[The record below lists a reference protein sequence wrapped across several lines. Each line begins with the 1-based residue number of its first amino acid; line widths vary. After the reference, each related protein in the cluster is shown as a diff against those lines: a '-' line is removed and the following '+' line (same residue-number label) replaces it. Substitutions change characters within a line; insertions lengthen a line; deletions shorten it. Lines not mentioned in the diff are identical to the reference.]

1 MWHVATGDR
10 RARIAPG
17 IEELGP
23 TLVET
28 VRRHDTLPRI
38 AQAVVVAATRNYG
51 VPDNE
56 TDLLHHKTTEIHQA
70 VLTTYPN
77 HDIATVV
84 DWMLLAAINALIAG
98 DQSGANYHLAWA
110 DRRDINEEI
119 QMTSI
124 ESHPEQYW
132 AAAGRPGPV
141 PLALGPV
148 HPGGPT
154 LIDLLMALFGLSTNA
169 DLGGTNAD
177 IEGDDTDRRAH
188 AADAA
193 RKFSANEANAAEQ
206 MQGVGAQGMAQMASG
221 IGGALSGALG
231 GVMGPLTQL
240 PQQAMQAGQGA
251 MQPLMSAMQQAQG
264 ADGLAAVDGARLLD
278 SIGGEPG
285 LGSGAG
291 GGDVGGGGAGGT
303 TPTGYLGPPP
313 VPTSSPPT
321 TPAGAP
327 TKSATMPPPGGA
339 SPASAHMGA
348 AGMPMVP
355 PGAMGARGEG
365 SGQEKP
371 VEKRVTAP
379 AVPNGQ
385 PVKGRLTVPPSAPT
399 TKPTDGKP
407 VVRRRILL
415 PEHKDFGRIAP
426 DEKTDAGE

>member
-1 MWHVATGDR
+1 
-10 RARIAPG
+10 
-17 IEELGP
+17 
-23 TLVET
+23 
-28 VRRHDTLPRI
+28 
-38 AQAVVVAATRNYG
+38 
-51 VPDNE
+51 
-56 TDLLHHKTTEIHQA
+56 
-70 VLTTYPN
+70 
-77 HDIATVV
+77 
-84 DWMLLAAINALIAG
+84 
-98 DQSGANYHLAWA
+98 
-110 DRRDINEEI
+110 
-119 QMTSI
+119 MTSI

-169 DLGGTNAD
+169 DLGGANAD

-379 AVPNGQ
+379 AVP
-385 PVKGRLTVPPSAPT
+385 PMASRSRA
-399 TKPTDGKP
+399 
-407 VVRRRILL
+407 
-415 PEHKDFGRIAP
+415 A
-426 DEKTDAGE
+426 

>member
-1 MWHVATGDR
+1 
-10 RARIAPG
+10 
-17 IEELGP
+17 
-23 TLVET
+23 
-28 VRRHDTLPRI
+28 
-38 AQAVVVAATRNYG
+38 
-51 VPDNE
+51 
-56 TDLLHHKTTEIHQA
+56 
-70 VLTTYPN
+70 
-77 HDIATVV
+77 
-84 DWMLLAAINALIAG
+84 
-98 DQSGANYHLAWA
+98 
-110 DRRDINEEI
+110 
-119 QMTSI
+119 MTSI

-313 VPTSSPPT
+313 VPTSHRRRLPRGHRPSRRRCPR
-321 TPAGAP
+321 PAALHLPQRTWVRPGCRWCRRARWAPGAKGAAKKSRS
-327 TKSATMPPPGGA
+327 KSA
-339 SPASAHMGA
+339 
-348 AGMPMVP
+348 
-355 PGAMGARGEG
+355 
-365 SGQEKP
+365 
-371 VEKRVTAP
+371 
-379 AVPNGQ
+379 
-385 PVKGRLTVPPSAPT
+385 
-399 TKPTDGKP
+399 
-407 VVRRRILL
+407 
-415 PEHKDFGRIAP
+415 
-426 DEKTDAGE
+426 

>member
-1 MWHVATGDR
+1 
-10 RARIAPG
+10 
-17 IEELGP
+17 
-23 TLVET
+23 
-28 VRRHDTLPRI
+28 
-38 AQAVVVAATRNYG
+38 
-51 VPDNE
+51 
-56 TDLLHHKTTEIHQA
+56 
-70 VLTTYPN
+70 
-77 HDIATVV
+77 
-84 DWMLLAAINALIAG
+84 
-98 DQSGANYHLAWA
+98 
-110 DRRDINEEI
+110 
-119 QMTSI
+119 MTSI

-278 SIGGEPG
+278 SIGGERC
-285 LGSGAG
+285 ARTA
-291 GGDVGGGGAGGT
+291 DRCAERVVGGHYRRRRGTGIRVRGAAGDGRRGCRQEL
-303 TPTGYLGPPP
+303 PGRVGCRAAVQFRMPSRRRGDPR
-313 VPTSSPPT
+313 
-321 TPAGAP
+321 AGAP
-327 TKSATMPPPGGA
+327 HRGYRGCRLPP
-339 SPASAHMGA
+339 
-348 AGMPMVP
+348 AG
-355 PGAMGARGEG
+355 
-365 SGQEKP
+365 
-371 VEKRVTAP
+371 
-379 AVPNGQ
+379 
-385 PVKGRLTVPPSAPT
+385 
-399 TKPTDGKP
+399 
-407 VVRRRILL
+407 
-415 PEHKDFGRIAP
+415 
-426 DEKTDAGE
+426 

>member
-1 MWHVATGDR
+1 
-10 RARIAPG
+10 
-17 IEELGP
+17 
-23 TLVET
+23 
-28 VRRHDTLPRI
+28 
-38 AQAVVVAATRNYG
+38 
-51 VPDNE
+51 
-56 TDLLHHKTTEIHQA
+56 
-70 VLTTYPN
+70 
-77 HDIATVV
+77 
-84 DWMLLAAINALIAG
+84 
-98 DQSGANYHLAWA
+98 
-110 DRRDINEEI
+110 
-119 QMTSI
+119 MTSI

-169 DLGGTNAD
+169 DLGGANAD

-291 GGDVGGGGAGGT
+291 GGDDDSRGGT
-303 TPTGYLGPPP
+303 DQVGDDA
-313 VPTSSPPT
+313 
-321 TPAGAP
+321 PARRRF
-327 TKSATMPPPGGA
+327 TCL
-339 SPASAHMGA
+339 SAHGCGRDADGA
-348 AGMPMVP
+348 AGRDGRPGRRERPRKAGRKARDRACGPQWPAGQGP
-355 PGAMGARGEG
+355 PDGAPERTDHETHRRQAR
-365 SGQEKP
+365 SSQ
-371 VEKRVTAP
+371 AHP
-379 AVPNGQ
+379 AARAQGL
-385 PVKGRLTVPPSAPT
+385 RTHSS
-399 TKPTDGKP
+399 
-407 VVRRRILL
+407 RREDRC
-415 PEHKDFGRIAP
+415 R
-426 DEKTDAGE
+426 

>member
-1 MWHVATGDR
+1 
-10 RARIAPG
+10 
-17 IEELGP
+17 
-23 TLVET
+23 
-28 VRRHDTLPRI
+28 
-38 AQAVVVAATRNYG
+38 
-51 VPDNE
+51 
-56 TDLLHHKTTEIHQA
+56 
-70 VLTTYPN
+70 
-77 HDIATVV
+77 
-84 DWMLLAAINALIAG
+84 
-98 DQSGANYHLAWA
+98 
-110 DRRDINEEI
+110 
-119 QMTSI
+119 MTSI

-169 DLGGTNAD
+169 DLGGANAD

-291 GGDVGGGGAGGT
+291 GGDDSRGGT
-303 TPTGYLGPPP
+303 DQVGDDA
-313 VPTSSPPT
+313 
-321 TPAGAP
+321 PARRRF
-327 TKSATMPPPGGA
+327 TCL
-339 SPASAHMGA
+339 SAHGCGRDADGA
-348 AGMPMVP
+348 AGRDGRPGRRERPRKAGRKARDRACGPQWPAGQGP
-355 PGAMGARGEG
+355 PDGAPERTDHETHRRQAR
-365 SGQEKP
+365 SSQ
-371 VEKRVTAP
+371 AHP
-379 AVPNGQ
+379 AARAQGL
-385 PVKGRLTVPPSAPT
+385 RTHSS
-399 TKPTDGKP
+399 
-407 VVRRRILL
+407 RREDRC
-415 PEHKDFGRIAP
+415 R
-426 DEKTDAGE
+426 

>member
-1 MWHVATGDR
+1 
-10 RARIAPG
+10 
-17 IEELGP
+17 
-23 TLVET
+23 
-28 VRRHDTLPRI
+28 
-38 AQAVVVAATRNYG
+38 
-51 VPDNE
+51 
-56 TDLLHHKTTEIHQA
+56 
-70 VLTTYPN
+70 
-77 HDIATVV
+77 
-84 DWMLLAAINALIAG
+84 
-98 DQSGANYHLAWA
+98 
-110 DRRDINEEI
+110 
-119 QMTSI
+119 MTSI

-303 TPTGYLGPPP
+303 TP
-313 VPTSSPPT
+313 
-321 TPAGAP
+321 PAIWVHHPYRRRHRRRLPRGHRPSRRRCPRPAALHLPQRTWVRPGCRWCRRARWAPGAKGAAKKSRS
-327 TKSATMPPPGGA
+327 KSA
-339 SPASAHMGA
+339 
-348 AGMPMVP
+348 
-355 PGAMGARGEG
+355 
-365 SGQEKP
+365 
-371 VEKRVTAP
+371 
-379 AVPNGQ
+379 
-385 PVKGRLTVPPSAPT
+385 
-399 TKPTDGKP
+399 
-407 VVRRRILL
+407 
-415 PEHKDFGRIAP
+415 
-426 DEKTDAGE
+426 

>member
-1 MWHVATGDR
+1 
-10 RARIAPG
+10 
-17 IEELGP
+17 
-23 TLVET
+23 
-28 VRRHDTLPRI
+28 
-38 AQAVVVAATRNYG
+38 
-51 VPDNE
+51 
-56 TDLLHHKTTEIHQA
+56 
-70 VLTTYPN
+70 
-77 HDIATVV
+77 
-84 DWMLLAAINALIAG
+84 
-98 DQSGANYHLAWA
+98 
-110 DRRDINEEI
+110 
-119 QMTSI
+119 MTSI

-169 DLGGTNAD
+169 DLGGANAD

-303 TPTGYLGPPP
+303 TPNRLSG
-313 VPTSSPPT
+313 ST
-321 TPAGAP
+321 TRTDVVTADDSRGGTDQVGDDAPARRRF
-327 TKSATMPPPGGA
+327 TCL
-339 SPASAHMGA
+339 SAHGCGRDADGA
-348 AGMPMVP
+348 AGRDGRPGRRERPRKAGRKARDRACGPQWPAGQGP
-355 PGAMGARGEG
+355 PDGAPERTDHETHRRQAR
-365 SGQEKP
+365 SSQ
-371 VEKRVTAP
+371 AHP
-379 AVPNGQ
+379 AARAQGL
-385 PVKGRLTVPPSAPT
+385 RTHSS
-399 TKPTDGKP
+399 
-407 VVRRRILL
+407 RREDRC
-415 PEHKDFGRIAP
+415 R
-426 DEKTDAGE
+426 

>member
-1 MWHVATGDR
+1 
-10 RARIAPG
+10 
-17 IEELGP
+17 
-23 TLVET
+23 
-28 VRRHDTLPRI
+28 
-38 AQAVVVAATRNYG
+38 
-51 VPDNE
+51 
-56 TDLLHHKTTEIHQA
+56 
-70 VLTTYPN
+70 
-77 HDIATVV
+77 
-84 DWMLLAAINALIAG
+84 
-98 DQSGANYHLAWA
+98 
-110 DRRDINEEI
+110 
-119 QMTSI
+119 MTSI

-169 DLGGTNAD
+169 DLGGANAD

-327 TKSATMPPPGGA
+327 TKSATMPA
-339 SPASAHMGA
+339 
-348 AGMPMVP
+348 
-355 PGAMGARGEG
+355 
-365 SGQEKP
+365 
-371 VEKRVTAP
+371 
-379 AVPNGQ
+379 
-385 PVKGRLTVPPSAPT
+385 
-399 TKPTDGKP
+399 
-407 VVRRRILL
+407 RRRAAHGCRSSIRITTHRAVSARY
-415 PEHKDFGRIAP
+415 PAAATCHRAWTAVSGRQSGPRTGVRTP
-426 DEKTDAGE
+426 DTAATRAL

>member
-1 MWHVATGDR
+1 
-10 RARIAPG
+10 
-17 IEELGP
+17 
-23 TLVET
+23 
-28 VRRHDTLPRI
+28 
-38 AQAVVVAATRNYG
+38 
-51 VPDNE
+51 
-56 TDLLHHKTTEIHQA
+56 
-70 VLTTYPN
+70 
-77 HDIATVV
+77 
-84 DWMLLAAINALIAG
+84 
-98 DQSGANYHLAWA
+98 
-110 DRRDINEEI
+110 
-119 QMTSI
+119 MTSI

-169 DLGGTNAD
+169 DLGGANAD

-371 VEKRVTAP
+371 VEMRVTAP

>member
-1 MWHVATGDR
+1 MTIHAFPED
-10 RARIAPG
+10 
-17 IEELGP
+17 
-23 TLVET
+23 
-28 VRRHDTLPRI
+28 
-38 AQAVVVAATRNYG
+38 YG
-51 VPDNE
+51 
-56 TDLLHHKTTEIHQA
+56 
-70 VLTTYPN
+70 
-77 HDIATVV
+77 
-84 DWMLLAAINALIAG
+84 
-98 DQSGANYHLAWA
+98 
-110 DRRDINEEI
+110 
-119 QMTSI
+119 
-124 ESHPEQYW
+124 

-141 PLALGPV
+141 PLAPAPI
-148 HPGGPT
+148 HPGGTSPV
-154 LIDLLMALFGLSTNA
+154 DGGMVGFGLSTNA
-169 DLGGTNAD
+169 DLGDTNGD
-177 IEGDDTDRRAH
+177 IAGDDADRRAH

-193 RKFSANEANAAEQ
+193 RKFSANEADAAEQ
-206 MQGVGAQGMAQMASG
+206 MQGVGAQGMAQMIPQMASG

-327 TKSATMPPPGGA
+327 AKSATMPPPGGA

-365 SGQEKP
+365 SSQEKP

>member
-1 MWHVATGDR
+1 
-10 RARIAPG
+10 
-17 IEELGP
+17 
-23 TLVET
+23 
-28 VRRHDTLPRI
+28 
-38 AQAVVVAATRNYG
+38 
-51 VPDNE
+51 
-56 TDLLHHKTTEIHQA
+56 
-70 VLTTYPN
+70 
-77 HDIATVV
+77 
-84 DWMLLAAINALIAG
+84 
-98 DQSGANYHLAWA
+98 
-110 DRRDINEEI
+110 
-119 QMTSI
+119 MTSI

-169 DLGGTNAD
+169 DLGGANAD

-291 GGDVGGGGAGGT
+291 GGDVGGRGRWRHYPHRLSGSTTRTDVVTADDSRGGT
-303 TPTGYLGPPP
+303 DQVGDDA
-313 VPTSSPPT
+313 
-321 TPAGAP
+321 PARRRF
-327 TKSATMPPPGGA
+327 TCL
-339 SPASAHMGA
+339 SAHGCGRDADGA
-348 AGMPMVP
+348 AGRDGRPGRRERPRKAGRKARDRACGPQWPAGQGP
-355 PGAMGARGEG
+355 PDGAPERTDHETHRRQAR
-365 SGQEKP
+365 SSQ
-371 VEKRVTAP
+371 AHP
-379 AVPNGQ
+379 AARAQGL
-385 PVKGRLTVPPSAPT
+385 RTHSS
-399 TKPTDGKP
+399 
-407 VVRRRILL
+407 RREDRC
-415 PEHKDFGRIAP
+415 R
-426 DEKTDAGE
+426 